1 MFESA
6 LIESQ
11 KKKSARSRVLIL
23 QMAVLL
29 HVVVVGVVLAVQ
41 YWTGIPVKLLGR
53 GGEIGDLPGFSPPV
67 FAESLVG

>member
-11 KKKSARSRVLIL
+11 KKKSPRSRVLIL

-29 HVVVVGVVLAVQ
+29 HVLVVGVVLVLAVYLDQ
-41 YWTGIPVKLLGR
+41 LYSRRVK
-53 GGEIGDLPGFSPPV
+53 
-67 FAESLVG
+67 

>member
-41 YWTGIPVKLLGR
+41 YWTVDPVD
-53 GGEIGDLPGFSPPV
+53 EPPIQISFFQADRKSV
-67 FAESLVG
+67 V